1 MAIKIKT
8 KCKYLNSINYS
19 KLKNCMFKEFKAYLP
34 EDKSKYITF
43 LRTGWYE
50 LCDDNGKFLGDE
62 FIIQIPEKNLDMEI
76 FIPENEPL
84 FTFPIGN
91 KIYGFEINYDN

>member
-1 MAIKIKT
+1 MAIKLKT

-19 KLKNCMFKEFKAYLP
+19 KLKNCMFKEFNAHLP
-34 EDKSKYITF
+34 ESKSKYITF
-43 LRTGWYE
+43 QRTGWYE

-62 FIIQIPEKNLDMEI
+62 FIIQIPEKNIDMEI

-91 KIYGFEINYDN
+91 KIYGFEINYDM